1 MKKYSDEKEKI
12 ISQWDDP
19 RSWNETY
26 KNHNY
31 TEYTFIRVNKGIH
44 CKSIWV
50 YEDLIFNRKKDMI
63 AYIERTDINE
73 KRNEIFLDL

>member
-1 MKKYSDEKEKI
+1 MKKYSEEKERLI
-12 ISQWDDP
+12 IRWNIP

-31 TEYTFIRVNKGIH
+31 TQHVFIRVNKGIH
-44 CKSIWV
+44 SKYIWV

-63 AYIERTDINE
+63 AYIERM
-73 KRNEIFLDL
+73 K